1 MIKALIFDLWGTI
14 VENGVHPS
22 PTKQVRYFLRTQIQF
37 SEFITTFE
45 DTFMTKEYESLKE
58 AFEAVVNDFNLKIPD
73 FVYEKLIGTWN
84 KNAIL
89 SQKYDEVEEVFKTL
103 KEKGIK
109 LFLLPNIDKFAF
121 EQVNQKHQ
129 LTELFDKIY
138 PSYKTGLLKMNPES
152 YKNILE
158 ENGLKEDEV
167 LMVGDCLL
175 SDMQSSKNAGIQG
188 ILVDR
193 KERREFDNK
202 IKDLSE
208 LPQKIEELNK

>member
-14 VENGVHPS
+14 IENGVHPS

-45 DTFMTKEYESLKE
+45 DTFMTKEYDSLKD

-89 SQKYDEVEEVFKTL
+89 SQKYDETDDVLKAL
-103 KEKGIK
+103 KEKGLK
-109 LFLLPNIDKFAF
+109 LFLLANIDKFAF
-121 EQVNQKHQ
+121 DQVTQKHQ
-129 LTELFDKIY
+129 LNELFDKVY
-138 PSYKTGLLKMNPES
+138 PSYETGLLKLNPES
-152 YKNILE
+152 YKKILD

-167 LMVGDCLL
+167 LMIGDCLL
-175 SDMQSSKNAGIQG
+175 SDMESSKNAGIKG

-193 KERREFDNK
+193 KERREYDDK

-208 LPQKIEELNK
+208 LSQKIDEMN